1 MSNAR
6 TAEFSRIGP
15 FLVLAVTVLILF
27 FARELLIP
35 FAFALT
41 LAFLLAPAVSRLEAR
56 RLPRVLAVAITGIL
70 AFTIILGVGYVVAR
84 QLLNVARSLPVYR
97 LAIQRKMASVHSP
110 AEQSVQKAVTAI
122 EDISGDLATSAGTP
136 APGPQQPPT
145 QIQPVRVIDPD
156 RTQLQST
163 TELLMRFLRPI
174 GTLGVVIVFTIYL
187 LVKREDLRYRILLL
201 AGMGRIRLM
210 TQALQDAAT
219 RISQYLLF
227 QAAVNAAYGTLFG
240 FGLFLIGVPN
250 ATLWGVLAAILR
262 IIPYVGTATSL
273 VLPLIVSVAIF
284 SSWIPP
290 LLILGLFLTLE
301 LTSTNFVEPWLFSS
315 RTGISSLALLAMAIF
330 WALLWG
336 WPGLI
341 LSTPLTV
348 CIVVMGRYVPQLSF
362 LHTLLGTDAEL
373 STEALFYERLLAMD
387 QQEAHAVANRFLQ
400 GKSLVELYDSVLIP
414 ALALVEHDRHQGTL
428 DDVRCNFFFLT
439 IGELVAELTDY
450 HPKELPNGA
459 SAPQPLPPRSSRQ
472 SDFAIVCI
480 SASDQADELTTHM
493 LVQIMERANH
503 QTLHLPGNSVST
515 EILESLANEPNTV
528 IFISALPPFAF
539 SQARAI
545 CQRVR
550 SHLPHNRIV
559 IGLWNTPDDPDQAP
573 ELTIERFG
581 NGRPTLIVNTLAQ
594 ALNQVTHW
602 HQQPARNPAL
612 RNLTHKEKRPGD
624 SSPSPS
630 SYY

>member
-1 MSNAR
+1 
-6 TAEFSRIGP
+6 
-15 FLVLAVTVLILF
+15 
-27 FARELLIP
+27 
-35 FAFALT
+35 
-41 LAFLLAPAVSRLEAR
+41 
-56 RLPRVLAVAITGIL
+56 
-70 AFTIILGVGYVVAR
+70 
-84 QLLNVARSLPVYR
+84 
-97 LAIQRKMASVHSP
+97 
-110 AEQSVQKAVTAI
+110 
-122 EDISGDLATSAGTP
+122 
-136 APGPQQPPT
+136 
-145 QIQPVRVIDPD
+145 
-156 RTQLQST
+156 
-163 TELLMRFLRPI
+163 MRYLRPI
-174 GTLGVVIVFTIYL
+174 GTFGVVIVFTIYL
-187 LVKREDLRYRILLL
+187 LMKREDLRHRILLL
-201 AGMGRIRLM
+201 AGMGRINVM

-227 QAAVNAAYGTLFG
+227 QAAVNAAYGTCFG

-273 VLPLIVSVAIF
+273 ILPLIVSVAIF
-284 SSWIPP
+284 SSWSQP

-301 LTSTNFVEPWLFSS
+301 LTATNFVEPWLFSS

-348 CIVVMGRYVPQLSF
+348 CIVVMGRYVPHLSF

-387 QQEAHAVANRFLQ
+387 QQEAHAVANRFLE
-400 GKSLVELYDSVLIP
+400 GKTLVELYDSVLIP
-414 ALALVEHDRHQGTL
+414 ALALVEQDRHQGTL
-428 DDVRCNFFFLT
+428 DDVRCNFFFLS

-450 HPKELPNGA
+450 QPKENPNLLPAA
-459 SAPQPLPPRSSRQ
+459 SFPSRSHRQ
-472 SDFAIVCI
+472 SDFAVVCI

-493 LVQIMERANH
+493 LVQIMERAHH
-503 QTLHLPGNSVST
+503 QTIHLPGGSVST

-550 SHLPHNRIV
+550 LHLPHNRIV
-559 IGLWNTPDDPDQAP
+559 IGLWNTPDDPDQTP
-573 ELTIERFG
+573 DLTIERFG
-581 NGRPTLIVNTLAQ
+581 NGKPTVIVNTLAQ
-594 ALNQVTHW
+594 ALRQVTLW
-602 HQQPARNPAL
+602 RQQPTRNPAI
-612 RNLTHKEKRPGD
+612 RM
-624 SSPSPS
+624 
-630 SYY
+630 

>member
-1 MSNAR
+1 MSSVR
-6 TAEFSRIGP
+6 STELSRVGP
-15 FLVLAVTVLILF
+15 FLVLVVTVLILY

-35 FAFALT
+35 LAFALT

-56 RLPRVLAVAITGIL
+56 RLPRVAAVAITGIL
-70 AFTIILGVGYVVAR
+70 AFTIICAVGYVVAR
-84 QLLNVARSLPVYR
+84 QLLNVARSLPEYR
-97 LAIQRKMASVHSP
+97 LSIQKKLALVHSS
-110 AEQSVQKAVTAI
+110 AGQSVEDAVKAI
-122 EDISGDLATSAGTP
+122 DDISGDFAKGTAP
-136 APGPQQPPT
+136 AIPAPQQPPT
-145 QIQPVRVIDPD
+145 QIQPVRVIDPG
-156 RTQLQST
+156 RTQLQAA

-174 GTLGVVIVFTIYL
+174 GTFGVVIVFTIYL
-187 LVKREDLRYRILLL
+187 LMKREDLRHRILLL
-201 AGMGRIRLM
+201 AGMGRISVM
-210 TQALQDAAT
+210 TQALEDAAT

-227 QAAVNAAYGTLFG
+227 QAAVNAAYGTCFG

-273 VLPLIVSVAIF
+273 ILPLIVSIAI
-284 SSWIPP
+284 SHTWSPP
-290 LLILGLFLTLE
+290 LLILALFFTLE

-348 CIVVMGRYVPQLSF
+348 CIVVMGRYVPHLSF

-387 QQEAHAVANRFLQ
+387 QHEAHAVANRFLEH
-400 GKSLVELYDSVLIP
+400 KPLIELYDSVLIP
-414 ALALVEHDRHQGTL
+414 ALALIEQDRHQGTL
-428 DDVRCNFFFLT
+428 DDVRCNFFFLS

-450 HPKELPNGA
+450 HQKELL
-459 SAPQPLPPRSSRQ
+459 SATLSPQPLPLRTSRL
-472 SDFAIVCI
+472 SDFAVVCI
-480 SASDQADELTTHM
+480 SASDEADELTTHM

-503 QTLHLPGNSVST
+503 QTLHLPGGSVST

-528 IFISALPPFAF
+528 VFISALPPFAF

-550 SHLPHNRIV
+550 LHLPHNRIV
-559 IGLWNTPDDPDQAP
+559 IGLWNSPDDPDQTP
-573 ELTIERFG
+573 DLTIERFG
-581 NGRPTLIVNTLAQ
+581 SGKPTVIVSTLAQ
-594 ALNQVTHW
+594 ALRQVAIW
-602 HQQPARNPAL
+602 SQQPARNPAI
-612 RNLTHKEKRPGD
+612 RM
-624 SSPSPS
+624 
-630 SYY
+630 